1 MLEVVIIMLRLSAPF
16 IALLVAL
23 LEPLLFLGF
32 LLVLIVVV
40 PMLPLYFYYKALISY
55 RTLRF

>member
-55 RTLRF
+55 RILRF